1 MQLASHQETEPIQE
15 TSMSKQ
21 PEQAVYERQGFGQSL
36 ELLPPAGLLIVD
48 FINGFADPEVFGGGN
63 IRPAIEKTRTL
74 LALARKRGWLV
85 SYTRVV
91 YADDGSDANVFTDKV
106 PGCLDFT
113 ETSGLSQVVAEL
125 PPAPGD
131 LIVRKQFPSAF
142 FGTHLAS
149 ALAMKGIKTLFITGA
164 TTSGCVRASA
174 VDAMCHGFKP
184 VIVEDCVGDRS
195 ISQHEANLFDLKMK
209 YTENMKLHE
218 VEALTSL

>member
-1 MQLASHQETEPIQE
+1 
-15 TSMSKQ
+15 MSKQ
-21 PEQAVYERQGFGQSL
+21 PEQAVYERQGFGRSL

-63 IRPAIEKTRTL
+63 IQPAIGKTRTL

-149 ALAMKGIKTLFITGA
+149 ALAMKGIRTLFITGA

>member
-1 MQLASHQETEPIQE
+1 
-15 TSMSKQ
+15 MSNQ
-21 PEQAVYERQGFGQSL
+21 PEQTVYERQGFGQSL

-48 FINGFADPEVFGGGN
+48 FVNGFADPAVFGGGN
-63 IRPAIEKTRTL
+63 IQPAIEQTRKL

-85 SYTRVV
+85 SYSRVV

-106 PGCLDFT
+106 PGCLELT
-113 ETSGLSQVVAEL
+113 ETSALSQVVPEL

-131 LIVRKQFPSAF
+131 LIIRKQFPSAF

-149 ALAMKGIKTLFITGA
+149 SLAMKGIKTLFISGA
-164 TTSGCVRASA
+164 TTSGCVRASV

-195 ISQHEANLFDLKMK
+195 VAQHEANLFDMKMK
-209 YTENMKLHE
+209 YAEVMRLHQ

>member
-1 MQLASHQETEPIQE
+1 
-15 TSMSKQ
+15 MSNQ
-21 PEQAVYERQGFGQSL
+21 SEQTVYERQGFGKTLQ
-36 ELLPPAGLLIVD
+36 LLPPAGLLIVD

-63 IRPAIEKTRTL
+63 IRPAIEKTREL
-74 LALARKRGWLV
+74 LALARARGWLV

-91 YADDGSDANVFTDKV
+91 YAEDGSDANVFTDKI
-106 PGCLDFT
+106 PGCLELT
-113 ETSGLSQVVAEL
+113 EDSDLSQVVPEL

-131 LIVRKQFPSAF
+131 LIIRTHFPSAF

-149 ALAMKGIKTLFITGA
+149 SLAMKGIKTLFIAGA

-174 VDAMCHGFKP
+174 VDAMCHGFRP

-195 ISQHEANLFDLKMK
+195 IAQHEANLFDMKMK
-209 YTENMKLHE
+209 YTENMSLHE

>member
-1 MQLASHQETEPIQE
+1 
-15 TSMSKQ
+15 MSKQ
-21 PEQAVYERQGFGQSL
+21 TEQTVYERQGFGQRL
-36 ELLPPAGLLIVD
+36 ELTPPAGLLIVD
-48 FINGFADPEVFGGGN
+48 FINGFADPDVFGGGN
-63 IRPAIEKTRTL
+63 IRPAVEKTRKL
-74 LALARKRGWLV
+74 LSLARERGWLV

-91 YADDGSDANVFTDKV
+91 YSEDGSDANVFTDKV
-106 PGCLDFT
+106 PGCLEFT
-113 ETSGLSQVVAEL
+113 ETSALSQVVPEL

-131 LIVRKQFPSAF
+131 LVIRKQFPSAF

-149 ALAMKGIKTLFITGA
+149 SLAMHGVKTLFISGA

-195 ISQHEANLFDLKMK
+195 IAQHEANLFDMKMK
-209 YTENMKLHE
+209 YTQNMQLDE

>member
-1 MQLASHQETEPIQE
+1 MGNPL
-15 TSMSKQ
+15 
-21 PEQAVYERQGFGQSL
+21 EQTVYDRQGFGQSL

-63 IRPAIEKTRTL
+63 IQPAVERTRKL
-74 LALARKRGWLV
+74 LTLARKRGWLV

-113 ETSGLSQVVAEL
+113 ETSELSQVVPEL
-125 PPAPGD
+125 PPEPGD
-131 LIVRKQFPSAF
+131 LIIRKQFPSAF

-149 ALAMKGIKTLFITGA
+149 SLAMHGIKTLFICGA

-195 ISQHEANLFDLKMK
+195 VQQHEANLFDLKMK
-209 YTENMKLHE
+209 YTEVMRLQD
-218 VEALTSL
+218 VETLTSL

>member
-1 MQLASHQETEPIQE
+1 MSNRTEQ
-15 TSMSKQ
+15 S
-21 PEQAVYERQGFGQSL
+21 VYERQGFGQGL
-36 ELLPPAGLLIVD
+36 ELTPPAGLLIVD
-48 FINGFADPEVFGGGN
+48 FINGFADPDVFGGGN
-63 IRPAIEKTRTL
+63 IRPAVEKTRTL
-74 LALARKRGWLV
+74 LSLARERGWLV

-91 YADDGSDANVFTDKV
+91 YSEDGSDANVFTDKV
-106 PGCLDFT
+106 PGCLEFT
-113 ETSGLSQVVAEL
+113 ETSALSQVVPEL

-131 LIVRKQFPSAF
+131 LVIRKQFPSAF

-149 ALAMKGIKTLFITGA
+149 SLAMHGIKTLFISGA

-195 ISQHEANLFDLKMK
+195 LAQHEANLFDMKMK
-209 YTENMKLHE
+209 YTQNMQLDE

>member
-1 MQLASHQETEPIQE
+1 
-15 TSMSKQ
+15 MSKQ
-21 PEQAVYERQGFGQSL
+21 PEQAVYERQGFGRSL

-63 IRPAIEKTRTL
+63 IQPAIEKTRTL

-113 ETSGLSQVVAEL
+113 ETSELSQVVPEL

-131 LIVRKQFPSAF
+131 LIIRKQFPSAF

-149 ALAMKGIKTLFITGA
+149 ALAMKGIRTLFITGA

-174 VDAMCHGFKP
+174 VDAMCHGIKT

>member
-1 MQLASHQETEPIQE
+1 MGNPL
-15 TSMSKQ
+15 
-21 PEQAVYERQGFGQSL
+21 EQTVYDRQGFGQSL

-63 IRPAIEKTRTL
+63 IQPAVERTRKL
-74 LALARKRGWLV
+74 LTLARKRGWLV

-113 ETSGLSQVVAEL
+113 ETSELSQVVPEL
-125 PPAPGD
+125 PPEPGD
-131 LIVRKQFPSAF
+131 LIIRKQFPSAF

-149 ALAMKGIKTLFITGA
+149 SLAMHGIKTLFICGA

-195 ISQHEANLFDLKMK
+195 VQQHEANLFDMKMK
-209 YTENMKLHE
+209 YTQNMQLDE

>member
-1 MQLASHQETEPIQE
+1 MSNRTEQSI
-15 TSMSKQ
+15 
-21 PEQAVYERQGFGQSL
+21 YERQGFGQGL
-36 ELLPPAGLLIVD
+36 ELTPPAGLLIVD
-48 FINGFADPEVFGGGN
+48 FINGFADPDVFGGGN
-63 IRPAIEKTRTL
+63 IRPAVEKTRKL
-74 LALARKRGWLV
+74 LSLARERGWLV

-91 YADDGSDANVFTDKV
+91 YSEDGSDANVFTDKV
-106 PGCLDFT
+106 PGCLEFT
-113 ETSGLSQVVAEL
+113 ETSALSQVVPEL

-131 LIVRKQFPSAF
+131 LVIRKQFPSAF

-149 ALAMKGIKTLFITGA
+149 SLAMHGIKTLFISGA

-195 ISQHEANLFDLKMK
+195 LAQHEANLFDMKMK
-209 YTENMKLHE
+209 YTQNMQLDE

>member
-63 IRPAIEKTRTL
+63 IQPAIEKTRTL

-113 ETSGLSQVVAEL
+113 ETSELSQVVAEL

-131 LIVRKQFPSAF
+131 LIIRKQFPSAF

-149 ALAMKGIKTLFITGA
+149 ALAMKGIRTLFITGA

-174 VDAMCHGFKP
+174 VDAMCHGIQNRDRRRLRGRPFHLTARGQP
-184 VIVEDCVGDRS
+184 V
-195 ISQHEANLFDLKMK
+195 
-209 YTENMKLHE
+209 
-218 VEALTSL
+218 

>member
-1 MQLASHQETEPIQE
+1 
-15 TSMSKQ
+15 MSNQ
-21 PEQAVYERQGFGQSL
+21 PEQAVYQRQGFGQAL

-63 IRPAIEKTRTL
+63 IRPAIESTRTL

-85 SYTRVV
+85 SYSRVV
-91 YADDGSDANVFTDKV
+91 YAHDGSDANVFTDKI
-106 PGCLDFT
+106 PGCLEFT
-113 ETSGLSQVVAEL
+113 ESSDLSQVVAEL

-131 LIVRKQFPSAF
+131 LIIRKQFPSAF

-149 ALAMKGIKTLFITGA
+149 SLAMHGIKTLFISGA

-195 ISQHEANLFDLKMK
+195 IAQHESNLFDLKMK
-209 YTENMKLHE
+209 YTEVMSLPE

>member
-1 MQLASHQETEPIQE
+1 
-15 TSMSKQ
+15 MSKQ
-21 PEQAVYERQGFGQSL
+21 PEQAVYERQGFGRSL

-131 LIVRKQFPSAF
+131 LIIRKQFPSAF

-149 ALAMKGIKTLFITGA
+149 ALAMKGIRTLFLTGA

>member
-1 MQLASHQETEPIQE
+1 
-15 TSMSKQ
+15 MSKQ
-21 PEQAVYERQGFGQSL
+21 TEQTVYERQGFGQGL
-36 ELLPPAGLLIVD
+36 ELTPPAGLLIVD
-48 FINGFADPEVFGGGN
+48 FINGFADPDVFGGGN
-63 IRPAIEKTRTL
+63 IRPAVEKTRKL
-74 LALARKRGWLV
+74 LSLARERGWLV

-91 YADDGSDANVFTDKV
+91 YSEDGSDANVFTDKV
-106 PGCLDFT
+106 PGCLEFT
-113 ETSGLSQVVAEL
+113 ETSALSQVVPEL

-131 LIVRKQFPSAF
+131 LVIRKQFPSAF

-149 ALAMKGIKTLFITGA
+149 SLAMHGVKTLFISGA

-195 ISQHEANLFDLKMK
+195 IVQHEANLFDMKMK
-209 YTENMKLHE
+209 YTQNMQLDE

>member
-1 MQLASHQETEPIQE
+1 
-15 TSMSKQ
+15 MSKQ
-21 PEQAVYERQGFGQSL
+21 PEQAVYERQGFGRSL

-63 IRPAIEKTRTL
+63 IQPAIEKTRIL

-131 LIVRKQFPSAF
+131 LIIRKQFPSAF

-195 ISQHEANLFDLKMK
+195 ITQHEANLFDLKMK
-209 YTENMKLHE
+209 CSENMKLHE
-218 VEALTSL
+218 VEALASL

>member
-1 MQLASHQETEPIQE
+1 
-15 TSMSKQ
+15 MSKQ

-91 YADDGSDANVFTDKV
+91 YANDGSDANVFTDKV

-113 ETSGLSQVVAEL
+113 ETSELSQVVAEL

-149 ALAMKGIKTLFITGA
+149 ALAMKGIRTLFITGA

-174 VDAMCHGFKP
+174 VDAMCHGFKT

-195 ISQHEANLFDLKMK
+195 ISQHEASLFDLKMK